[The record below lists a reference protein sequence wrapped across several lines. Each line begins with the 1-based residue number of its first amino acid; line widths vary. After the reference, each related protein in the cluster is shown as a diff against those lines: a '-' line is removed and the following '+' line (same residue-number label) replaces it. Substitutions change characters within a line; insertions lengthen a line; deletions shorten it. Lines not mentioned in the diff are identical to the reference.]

1 MLTTEQKIR
10 EQTQAVLDAYL
21 MLNRCGISLSDFL
34 ELRREAIQ
42 ELGEAEGPQPASTKD
57 EQKEQKEQNERNERN
72 ERNKRYEQNERI
84 ESTHASIPN
93 RNGTSEKIN
102 HYTKKAVK
110 KASAGK
116 EETEETAKIAESAVD
131 ESEDADQDDFLEGFY
146 DPWN

>member
-42 ELGEAEGPQPASTKD
+42 ELGEAEGSQPASTKD
-57 EQKEQKEQNERNERN
+57 EQKEQKEQKERN
-72 ERNKRYEQNERI
+72 ERNKRYKQNERI

-102 HYTKKAVK
+102 PYTKKTVK
-110 KASAGK
+110 KASAEK
-116 EETEETAKIAESAVD
+116 EKTEATAKIAESAVD

>member
-1 MLTTEQKIR
+1 MSTTEQKIR

-42 ELGEAEGPQPASTKD
+42 ELGEAERPQHASTKD
-57 EQKEQKEQNERNERN
+57 EQKEQNERNER
-72 ERNKRYEQNERI
+72 I
-84 ESTHASIPN
+84 ESTHASISN

-102 HYTKKAVK
+102 PYTKKTVK
-110 KASAGK
+110 KASAEK
-116 EETEETAKIAESAVD
+116 EETEATAKIAESAVD
-131 ESEDADQDDFLEGFY
+131 ESEDAGQDDFLEGFY